1 MNLAAVMV
9 ETRDYPD
16 INDIIKNHLDKLPE
30 YTKLYFFGSKKNNE
44 RITFPHY
51 YKEVEIN
58 TGLEYCYMVTKAEF
72 WEQIEQENILIFQ
85 RDSGIIGGNIEDFY
99 EYDYVGAPLK
109 GEPLFVYNGGLSFRH
124 KSVMIDICKKWQYKN
139 PEEGHEDGFFSHKV
153 EYHYKKTP
161 REVAEKFAVENIF
174 KLGTFGYHQIES
186 RLSPEEVLQIKNQ
199 VYESIHNR

>member
-16 INDIIKNHLDKLPE
+16 INEIINNHLCKLPK
-30 YTKLYFFGSKKNNE
+30 YTKLYFFGSKQNHE
-44 RITFPHY
+44 RIKTPHY

-58 TGLEYCYMVTKAEF
+58 TGLDYCYLVTKPEF
-72 WEQIEQENILIFQ
+72 WEQIDEENILIFQ

-99 EYDYVGAPLK
+99 KYHYIGAPLK

-124 KSVMIDICKKWQYKN
+124 KSIMIDICKKYKYSN

-153 EYHYKKTP
+153 EYYYKKTP
-161 REVAEKFAVENIF
+161 REIAEKFAVENIF
-174 KLGTFGYHQIES
+174 KLGTFGFHQIETS
-186 RLSPEEVLQIKNQ
+186 LTPGQVKQIKEQ
-199 VYESIHNR
+199 KYE